1 MSAPTKPDRPI
12 GEQSRRMTVV
22 RRDVAK
28 IAQTADADPM
38 VALYTVPVNYTAT
51 GRVYVT
57 ERSGTARTFGIAL
70 SPAGAAIANEHY
82 VVGPTAALAANEDA
96 HSEQFE
102 KLPAACVVRVVA
114 SSADVSFSWIG
125 IEEPV

>member
-1 MSAPTKPDRPI
+1 MRDPTTART
-12 GEQSRRMTVV
+12 GRTRAEQIIV
-22 RRDVAK
+22 RRDVAQ

-38 VALYTVPVNYTAT
+38 VALYTVPVNFTAT

-70 SPAGAAIANEHY
+70 SPAGASIANQHY
-82 VVGPTAALAANEDA
+82 VAGPTAAIMA
-96 HSEQFE
+96 HENGHTEQFE

-114 SSADVSFSWIG
+114 SSADVSFSWVG
-125 IEEPV
+125 IEEPVP